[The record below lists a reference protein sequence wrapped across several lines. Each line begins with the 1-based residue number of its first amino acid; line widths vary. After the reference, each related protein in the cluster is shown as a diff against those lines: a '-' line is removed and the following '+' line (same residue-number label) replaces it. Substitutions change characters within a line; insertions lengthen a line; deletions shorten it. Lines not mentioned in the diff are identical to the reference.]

1 MAEYRIGDFSLI
13 SRISVKA
20 LRYYDEEGLLKP
32 SRVDAMTGYRFYD
45 DDSVERARTVRT
57 LRDLDFS
64 VKEIAR
70 ILPEARDEADIADA
84 LTRKASELEDLSRS
98 YGKKAARIRRAL
110 ERPSLTI
117 ECGATPVVSH
127 AREPKRLA
135 AEIRYRGSYSEV
147 GRHFGSIYRSL
158 GRRARGPAF
167 CLYREL
173 SYAEDAEISACIE
186 IAEAPPNAEALR
198 EAGIGIIELPCAD
211 GLEIVHPGPYSRL
224 GESYSRL
231 FANANDAGLSLVPPV
246 REFYLKGPGLIL
258 RGDESRY
265 RTRIFIPLG

>member
-20 LRYYDEEGLLKP
+20 LRYYDEEGLLRP
-32 SRVDAMTGYRFYD
+32 SRVDPMTGYRFYD
-45 DDSVERARTVRT
+45 DGSVERARTVRT

-70 ILPEARDEADIADA
+70 ILPVALDEADIADA
-84 LTRKASELEDLSRS
+84 LTRKAGELEDLSRS

-110 ERPSLTI
+110 ERASLPV
-117 ECGATPVVSH
+117 ECGAAPVVNH
-127 AREPKRLA
+127 AHEPKRLA
-135 AEIRYRGSYSEV
+135 AEIRFKGSYGEV
-147 GRHFGSIYRSL
+147 GRHFGALYRAL
-158 GRRARGPAF
+158 GRRVRGPVF
-167 CLYREL
+167 CLYRDL

-186 IAEAPPNAEALR
+186 ISEIPPNAETLLAV
-198 EAGIGIIELPCAD
+198 GIAIVELPSAD

-231 FANANDAGLSLVPPV
+231 FANANEAGLTLTPPI

-265 RTRIFIPLG
+265 RTRIFIPRG